1 MNNHEENKKGIV
13 LNRMYTGSYL
23 STNLGHEVINMF
35 QADNGKHYLYLN
47 AKGNYDG
54 KNVGEIDDMLL
65 VRYVGEN
72 KVEILAWASGLTPV
86 PGTNMP
92 YSKFDRNCQ
101 IRKFQDAI
109 CGKSD
114 GQGLEELKEKWENE
128 CSSKDGI
135 KYGKANLIDIFG
147 EAEQQ
152 NIYITYRAEKFQTP
166 GLRLF
171 LEFVDELNFWNPSAK
186 DNNVDDTFYLPGHLL
201 GKTTLHQ
208 FIGDEPY
215 SINNTSWNTLIEK
228 LEDIESLTDLEKKET
243 DYKKNGLRYK
253 RLKHILDIKKDNP
266 NILNKEI
273 KEKIENDINE
283 KRKDSCEKLK
293 SWLKNKKIWEDSSK
307 KIEES
312 DLKNYKP
319 RKISLFDI
327 VPKLQRDENCFSDIL
342 KHFMNRDKA
351 AWKGILENL
360 CENTNIGEIREI
372 VREKDATIGKKKTDI
387 VSADSNGGRIDLL
400 IRTEH
405 AYVVIENKIKSD
417 INSKKSD
424 GIDENQLKRY
434 HDYVKYCII
443 GDYIE
448 NLLANNK
455 KEELEKRYKQIQ
467 PSVLLNFEELEKR
480 YKQIQPSDLLNFEEE
495 VKYVYGILS
504 EPLPEINAYFFVLA
518 PDYNMPDKGLL
529 EKHGYKALYYS
540 ALVGKDND
548 VNDPDVVKLMNKYND
563 HNQNDDLWSAFYEAM
578 KRHSYSTE
586 NQSLY
591 EDMKDTFFARIKEIR
606 LNQDNNA

>member
-1 MNNHEENKKGIV
+1 
-13 LNRMYTGSYL
+13 
-23 STNLGHEVINMF
+23 
-35 QADNGKHYLYLN
+35 
-47 AKGNYDG
+47 
-54 KNVGEIDDMLL
+54 
-65 VRYVGEN
+65 
-72 KVEILAWASGLTPV
+72 
-86 PGTNMP
+86 MP

-109 CGKSD
+109 CCGKSD
-114 GQGLEELKEKWENE
+114 GQGLEELKGKWENE

-147 EAEQQ
+147 EADQQ
-152 NIYITYRAEKFQTP
+152 NIYITYHAEKFQTP
-166 GLRLF
+166 SLRLF
-171 LEFVDELNFWNPSAK
+171 LEFVDELNFWNNPSAK
-186 DNNVDDTFYLPGHLL
+186 DNETDDTFYFPGHLL

-208 FIGDEPY
+208 FIVDEPY
-215 SINNTSWNTLIEK
+215 SINNTSWNTLIKKELEEK
-228 LEDIESLTDLEKKET
+228 KIESLTDLEKKEP
-243 DYKKNGLRYK
+243 DYKKNRLRYE
-253 RLKHILDIKKDNP
+253 RLKHILNIKKNNP
-266 NILNKEI
+266 NILNEKI
-273 KEKIENDINE
+273 KENIENDINK

-293 SWLKNKKIWEDSSK
+293 SWLKNKRWENSSQ

-372 VREKDATIGKKKTDI
+372 VREKDAAIVKKKTETDT
-387 VSADSNGGRIDLL
+387 SDSNGGRIDLL

-424 GIDENQLKRY
+424 GIDGNQLKRY

-455 KEELEKRYKQIQ
+455 KEELEKIYKQIQ
-467 PSVLLNFEELEKR
+467 PSVLPDFEELEKI
-480 YKQIQPSDLLNFEEE
+480 YKQIQPSDLLNFEEK
-495 VKYVYGILS
+495 VKYVYEILS

-518 PDYNMPDKGLL
+518 PDYNMPDKLVL
-529 EKHGYKALYYS
+529 KEHGYKALYYS
-540 ALVGKDND
+540 ALVGKDNG
-548 VNDPDVVKLMNKYND
+548 VNDPEVVKLMKGYNK
-563 HNQNDDLWSAFYEAM
+563 HQNDDLWSAFYEAM

>member
-47 AKGNYDG
+47 ARGNFA
-54 KNVGEIDDMLL
+54 KEHTNQISDMLL
-65 VRYVGEN
+65 VRYAGDN
-72 KVEILAWASGLTPV
+72 RVEVLAWANGLHEIDGANETYREFEKD
-86 PGTNMP
+86 
-92 YSKFDRNCQ
+92 YSIFNKQKDFIN
-101 IRKFQDAI
+101 
-109 CGKSD
+109 
-114 GQGLEELKEKWENE
+114 ENKI
-128 CSSKDGI
+128 S
-135 KYGKANLIDIFG
+135 YGGANLIKLFEG
-147 EAEQQ
+147 SAQQ
-152 NIYITYRAEKFQTP
+152 NIYITY
-166 GLRLF
+166 
-171 LEFVDELNFWNPSAK
+171 SA
-186 DNNVDDTFYLPGHLL
+186 DNFYLPQKPIYIKYVDESNLL
-201 GKTTLHQ
+201 YA
-208 FIGDEPY
+208 DENDKD
-215 SINNTSWNTLIEK
+215 SENCN
-228 LEDIESLTDLEKKET
+228 
-243 DYKKNGLRYK
+243 
-253 RLKHILDIKKDNP
+253 KKDNDS
-266 NILNKEI
+266 LEI
-273 KEKIENDINE
+273 SLSGYQFGKATLKQYIYPTTHKNSKYKFDKRKINEEFKEKQGLKKDDEFIIEL
-283 KRKDSCEKLK
+283 EKLV
-293 SWLKNKKIWEDSSK
+293 NKKRSADWDILLKLLNPKDETIWKKVEEEED
-307 KIEES
+307 KITKENINS
-312 DLKNYKP
+312 YQP
-319 RKISLFDI
+319 REVSLFDI

-448 NLLANNK
+448 KLTAIENLLANNK
-455 KEELEKRYKQIQ
+455 KEVLEKI
-467 PSVLLNFEELEKR
+467 
-480 YKQIQPSDLLNFEEE
+480 YKQIQPSDLPNFEDS
-495 VKYVYGILS
+495 VKDVYENLR
-504 EPLPEINAYFFVLA
+504 EPLPEIKAYFFVLA
-518 PDYNMPDKGLL
+518 PDYNMPDKSLL

-548 VNDPDVVKLMNKYND
+548 VNDPDVVKLMKDYND
-563 HNQNDDLWSAFYEAM
+563 KHQNDDLWSAFYEAM

-606 LNQDNNA
+606 PNQNNNA

>member
-47 AKGNYDG
+47 AKGNYDE
-54 KNVGEIDDMLL
+54 KNAGEIDDMLL

-152 NIYITYRAEKFQTP
+152 NIYITYRAKKFQTP

-171 LEFVDELNFWNPSAK
+171 LEFVDELNFWNNPSAK
-186 DNNVDDTFYLPGHLL
+186 DNETDDTFYFPGHLL
-201 GKTTLHQ
+201 GKTPLHQ
-208 FIGDEPY
+208 FIVDEPY
-215 SINNTSWNTLIEK
+215 SINNTSWNTLIKKELEEK
-228 LEDIESLTDLEKKET
+228 KIESLTDLEKKET
-243 DYKKNGLRYK
+243 DYKKNRLRYE
-253 RLKHILDIKKDNP
+253 RLKHILNIKKNNP
-266 NILNKEI
+266 NILNEKI
-273 KEKIENDINE
+273 KENIENDINK

-293 SWLKNKKIWEDSSK
+293 SWLKNKIWEEDSSK

-342 KHFMNRDKA
+342 KHFMNRDKMD
-351 AWKGILENL
+351 WKGILENL

-372 VREKDATIGKKKTDI
+372 VREKDATIVKKKTETDT
-387 VSADSNGGRIDLL
+387 SDSNGGRIDIL
-400 IRTEH
+400 IRTDN
-405 AYVVIENKIKSD
+405 AYIVIENKIKSD

-448 NLLANNK
+448 NLPANN
-455 KEELEKRYKQIQ
+455 KEELEKRYKKIQ
-467 PSVLLNFEELEKR
+467 PSVL
-480 YKQIQPSDLLNFEEE
+480 PDFEEE
-495 VKYVYGILS
+495 VKKVYVYCNKT
-504 EPLPEINAYFFVLA
+504 LPEINAYFFVLA
-518 PDYNMPDKGLL
+518 PDYNMPDKSLL

-548 VNDPDVVKLMNKYND
+548 VNDPDVVKLMKDYND
-563 HNQNDDLWSAFYEAM
+563 KHQNDDLWSAFYEAM

>member
-47 AKGNYDG
+47 ARGNFA
-54 KNVGEIDDMLL
+54 KEHTNQISDMLL
-65 VRYVGEN
+65 VRYAGDN
-72 KVEILAWASGLTPV
+72 RVEVLAWANGLHEIDGANETYREFEKD
-86 PGTNMP
+86 
-92 YSKFDRNCQ
+92 YSIFNKQKVFIN
-101 IRKFQDAI
+101 K
-109 CGKSD
+109 
-114 GQGLEELKEKWENE
+114 NE
-128 CSSKDGI
+128 IS
-135 KYGKANLIDIFG
+135 YGGANLIELFEG
-147 EAEQQ
+147 SVQQ
-152 NIYITYRAEKFQTP
+152 NIYITY
-166 GLRLF
+166 
-171 LEFVDELNFWNPSAK
+171 SA
-186 DNNVDDTFYLPGHLL
+186 DNFYLPQKPIYIKYVDESNLL
-201 GKTTLHQ
+201 YA
-208 FIGDEPY
+208 DENDKD
-215 SINNTSWNTLIEK
+215 SENCN
-228 LEDIESLTDLEKKET
+228 
-243 DYKKNGLRYK
+243 
-253 RLKHILDIKKDNP
+253 KKDNDS
-266 NILNKEI
+266 LEI
-273 KEKIENDINE
+273 SLSGYQFGKATLKQYIYPTTHKNSKYKFD
-283 KRKDSCEKLK
+283 KRKINDEFKAKKGPKKDDEFISELEKLV
-293 SWLKNKKIWEDSSK
+293 NKKRSADWDILLKLLNPKDETIWKKVEEEED
-307 KIEES
+307 KITKENINS
-312 DLKNYKP
+312 YQP
-319 RKISLFDI
+319 REVSLFDI

-342 KHFMNRDKA
+342 KHFMNRDKMD
-351 AWKGILENL
+351 WKGILENL

-372 VREKDATIGKKKTDI
+372 VREKDATIVKKKTETDT
-387 VSADSNGGRIDLL
+387 SDSNGGRIDLL

-424 GIDENQLKRY
+424 GIDGNQLKRY

-467 PSVLLNFEELEKR
+467 PRDLPDFEKSVK
-480 YKQIQPSDLLNFEEE
+480 D
-495 VKYVYGILS
+495 VYEHLR
-504 EPLPEINAYFFVLA
+504 EPLPEIKAYFFVLA

-563 HNQNDDLWSAFYEAM
+563 NNQNDDLWSAFYEAM